1 MPTKN
6 TPVQPNLSLPG
17 SWQRVMSPSLSA
29 SLVRARTHE
38 FAARERGNSV
48 YPPEDAVLRALELT
62 PFEKVRV
69 VILGQDPYHGPRQ
82 AHGLSFSVPHGVPF
96 PPSLRNI
103 FKERASDLA
112 LPIPASGDLSPWAKR
127 GLLLLNA
134 VLTVEDGKA
143 GSHAQVGW
151 EEFTDGLIHAVS
163 LHRESVAFVL
173 WGSYAQKK
181 KSLIDQSK
189 HFVLESAH
197 PSPLS
202 AYRGF
207 FGSKPFS
214 RINDYFTEKSIEIF
228 DWDLP

>member
-1 MPTKN
+1 MSTQNSPA
-6 TPVQPNLSLPG
+6 QPNLSLPG
-17 SWQRVMSPSLSA
+17 SWQSVMSPSLSA
-29 SLVRARTHE
+29 SLMRARTHE
-38 FAARERGNSV
+38 FAARERGNPV
-48 YPPEDAVLRALELT
+48 YPPENAVLRALELT
-62 PFEKVRV
+62 PLEKVRV

-103 FKERASDLA
+103 FKERASDLG
-112 LPIPASGDLSPWAKR
+112 LPIPASGDLTPWAIR

-151 EEFTDGLIHAVS
+151 EDFTDSLIHAVS

-181 KSLIDQSK
+181 RSLIDQSK

-214 RINDYFTEKSIEIF
+214 RINDYFNKKNIDVF